1 MQLFSKDNC
10 HEEDLESRLVGS
22 YSSDEDVQN
31 MPSLETPFGQM
42 SILSNDQVN
51 EPSEN
56 IQDLLQSFGFSKYTV
71 PALLCRHPLPAT
83 GRDDDITK
91 IKEILDDV
99 LLKMG

>member
-1 MQLFSKDNC
+1 MS
-10 HEEDLESRLVGS
+10 G
-22 YSSDEDVQN
+22 
-31 MPSLETPFGQM
+31 LETPFGQM

-51 EPSEN
+51 EPNEN
-56 IQDLLQSFGFSKYTV
+56 IQDLLQSFGFTKYTV
-71 PALLCRHPLPAT
+71 PALLCRHPPPAT